1 MGKLAKVL
9 VGILVFAALCVLV
22 YVNAMKWHKKTVQKA
37 ISAEQETW
45 QEKTAGLEQRVVG
58 LEKKLSEAEEPA
70 AKDGKISEALGQRL
84 SEGDKG
90 KPITLA
96 DADAQVKTFFAYLDQ
111 QPYIAA
117 YHLKDGIQGQ
127 YRESME
133 LLSKNEPVL
142 VGETDSL
149 HRLFKNMAHFYRVL
163 GPQRIALIKSVL
175 DNEYEIVE
183 PVMQAFYR
191 WVTLDDGPQ
200 ALTSARPSPEVLYT
214 YAGYFLNTIS
224 GRSYLL
230 RRDSKIRLLTY
241 FYSIE
246 TIDRAND
253 KKLNSLGIDI
263 RPHIKRAY
271 QDIKNQMGLAN
282 RAAYLQELERLDR
295 KYSNP

>member
-1 MGKLAKVL
+1 MGKSAKVL
-9 VGILVFAALCVLV
+9 IGILIVAALCVLV
-22 YVNAMKWHKKTVQKA
+22 YVNAMKWHDKRVQKA
-37 ISAEQETW
+37 ITAEQDVW
-45 QEKTAGLEQRVVG
+45 QGKTEGLEQRIAGLEQ
-58 LEKKLSEAEEPA
+58 KLAEAEKPIA
-70 AKDGKISEALGQRL
+70 PDDKVIAALGQQPTDV
-84 SEGDKG
+84 EKG

-117 YHLKDGIQGQ
+117 YQLKDGIQGQ
-127 YRESME
+127 YQEAVE
-133 LLSKNEPVL
+133 LLSKSEPVL

-191 WVTLDDGPQ
+191 WFTLEDGPQ
-200 ALTSARPSPEVLYT
+200 ALKNARPSPEVLYD
-214 YAGYFLNTIS
+214 YAGYFLTTIA

-246 TIDRAND
+246 VIDRAND

-263 RPHIKRAY
+263 RPHIKSAY
-271 QDIKNQMGLAN
+271 QDIRNQMGLSN
-282 RAAYLQELERLDR
+282 REAYLQELDRLDR
-295 KYSNP
+295 KYSSP

>member
-1 MGKLAKVL
+1 MGKSAKVL
-9 VGILVFAALCVLV
+9 IGILIVAALCVLGYINV
-22 YVNAMKWHKKTVQKA
+22 MKWHTKRVQKA
-37 ISAEQETW
+37 VTTEQDVW
-45 QEKTAGLEQRVVG
+45 QNKTEGLEQRIAGLEQ
-58 LEKKLSEAEEPA
+58 KLAEAEKPTA
-70 AKDGKISEALGQRL
+70 ADGKITAALGQ
-84 SEGDKG
+84 EPTDVDKA

-117 YHLKDGIQGQ
+117 YQLKNGVQSQ
-127 YRESME
+127 YLESVE

-163 GPQRIALIKSVL
+163 GPQRITLIKSVL

-191 WVTLDDGPQ
+191 WVTLEDGPQ
-200 ALTSARPSPEVLYT
+200 APAGSRPSPEVLYT

-246 TIDRAND
+246 IIDRANN

-263 RPHIKRAY
+263 RPHIKSAY
-271 QDIKNQMGLAN
+271 QDIKNQMGLSN
-282 RAAYLQELERLDR
+282 REAYLQELERLDR
-295 KYSNP
+295 KYSTP